1 MSTALRL
8 RAIVLA
14 LVAGLALADA
24 SIVTLALP
32 ELLVELDTGV
42 EGVAAVLGVYTG
54 VLALALVP
62 AWWIVRA
69 RGPVL
74 VGATGLVVFALAA
87 IACGVAGSL
96 PALLAGRAVSA
107 VGAAAGLVAA
117 FALMIRGASEP
128 LGRRL
133 WPLAAV
139 VGTATGPALG
149 GALTQAFDWRA
160 IFLVQA
166 PIALAGAAA
175 CLVGSREGRGEAR
188 VEGGSAAA
196 RVESGSAAAPGAA
209 PRTAAAI
216 ALALISAALT
226 AVLFLLVLLLV
237 AGWSVEPLR
246 AALAVSVI
254 PLAALAGSRVR
265 GDPRSRAV
273 AGSLLL
279 AGGVLAL
286 AFLPDAELG
295 WTVVPQLA
303 AGAGM
308 GLALPALA
316 GALLF
321 ERSAADAAQLLA
333 IRHAGIALA
342 LVAIAPIAAA
352 DLDRATDRARQ
363 RGVALVLDADL
374 PARRKL
380 DLAPELLAGV
390 EAQDPRA
397 GLERALAEQRPR
409 FTGEQRFVFD
419 RLARRADE
427 TLVLAIGEAFTTV
440 LLVTGG
446 LALLAAFLLLP
457 RARHPAR
464 LAAVLASATA
474 LAGGYALLYD
484 AISPEPVIIV
494 DPCNGR
500 DLPESGGLDGLL
512 QKGALDLLDRAA
524 CRAGSSR
531 EELVLA
537 LADEDEARRFRERH
551 GVDPSTVGELL
562 RRALE

>member
-1 MSTALRL
+1 MSPTLRL
-8 RAIVLA
+8 RAIVLV

-54 VLALALVP
+54 VLALVLVP

-69 RGPVL
+69 RGPAL
-74 VGATGLVVFALAA
+74 VGAIGLVVFALSAV
-87 IACGVAGSL
+87 ACGVADSL
-96 PALLAGRAVSA
+96 PALLLGRAVGA
-107 VGAAAGLVAA
+107 AGAAAGLVAA
-117 FALMIRGASEP
+117 FALVTQGASEP

-175 CLVGSREGRGEAR
+175 CVVGGREEATR
-188 VEGGSAAA
+188 TGSCP
-196 RVESGSAAAPGAA
+196 SADPAPGAA
-209 PRTAAAI
+209 RRGAAAI
-216 ALALISAALT
+216 ALALVSAALT

-237 AGWSVEPLR
+237 AGWSVEPLE
-246 AALAVSVI
+246 AALAVTVI
-254 PLAALAGSRVR
+254 PIAALAGSRVR
-265 GDPRSRAV
+265 GEPRSRAV

-279 AGGVLAL
+279 AGGVVAL

-303 AGAGM
+303 AGVGM

-316 GALLF
+316 GALLP
-321 ERSAADAAQLLA
+321 ERSPADAARLLA

-352 DLDRATDRARQ
+352 DLDRATERARL

-419 RLARRADE
+419 RLGRRADE

-440 LLVTGG
+440 LLLTGG
-446 LALLAAFLLLP
+446 LALLAALVLLP
-457 RARHPAR
+457 GARRPAR
-464 LAAVLASATA
+464 LAAVAAAATSV
-474 LAGGYALLYD
+474 AGGYALVYG
-484 AISPEPVIIV
+484 AIAPDPVVIA
-494 DPCNGR
+494 DPCKKGR
-500 DLPESGGLDGLL
+500 DLPDAGGLVEGLL
-512 QKGALDLLDRAA
+512 QKGALVVLDRAA
-524 CRAGSSR
+524 CRAGASR